1 MLLTPR
7 VGAASGAE
15 LGEGPSEEARIRRL
29 AFPRRLHAVACS
41 PMWPAVCFAAD
52 GQALA
57 VATDGNFGPLTSR
70 SALVRRLS
78 DYGFRKQRGVDEWR
92 HPAFNAAEPDL
103 AAIVRR
109 GVRQG
114 SAEAASA
121 GDVAVAADATEC
133 DALRRSLV
141 VLKRKGDELTRA
153 SAAKRARL
161 LRLESEQAVLRTT
174 MSAIRTAVARVEA
187 LVAQVAP
194 AARVVFVGGDGRG
207 ISAIS
212 RGS

>member
-1 MLLTPR
+1 MPGEEVWLDEAVASAGEGLAQFELSLEEMYAGAGSGGCAEVSTSMTGGLRPPIEYKASSSLEAMLLTPR
-7 VGAASGAE
+7 IGAASGAE

-92 HPAFNAAEPDL
+92 HPAFNAAEPDF

-141 VLKRKGDELTRA
+141 
-153 SAAKRARL
+153 
-161 LRLESEQAVLRTT
+161 
-174 MSAIRTAVARVEA
+174 
-187 LVAQVAP
+187 
-194 AARVVFVGGDGRG
+194 RG
-207 ISAIS
+207 
-212 RGS
+212 